1 MYIIGG
7 LTLAGIKALL
17 KGQKLHLLEHG
28 KIRER
33 LTIIETKLGIPVHQE

>member
-17 KGQKLHLLEHG
+17 NGQKLHLQEHA

-33 LTIIETKLGIPVHQE
+33 LTVIETKLGIPVHRE